1 MINILSFWSDI
12 GFSIKQALRT
22 FSGIIASILYD
33 FIIDLYNVFM
43 YTARAEILED
53 SFIQQIYNKVGMILG
68 LFMVFKLAFSL
79 IQSLVDPNKFS
90 DEKAGF
96 AGIIKRSVIAVVLL
110 GITPSIF
117 DMAFDL
123 QNLIVGS
130 ANDTD
135 NIIYKLIVGS
145 SPSQSAESFG
155 HTIATELYFGF
166 YTENDPLKLDQGLE
180 VEYPDS
186 GGAVLTVHNYAY
198 LKSAVASGAISF
210 RDTVE
215 YLSITSGGQYVIK
228 WNELFAIG
236 FAIFMIYILISYCI
250 QVATR
255 VIQLAYLQLI
265 APVPILSYISDP
277 EGAFKN
283 WIKQCT
289 TTYLDLFIRLA
300 IIYFI
305 ITVSTMI
312 LDAVN
317 NTDSVLFTST
327 GLEEGSSTLFWVKLF
342 LIIGLLMFGKRV
354 PDLFKDLFPNLG
366 GGAAS
371 LGFGGTKLKDIPGAN
386 KALGF
391 AKGAATFGL
400 GAAVGGI
407 AGMATGIKHGEGFKG
422 KVAGLFGG
430 LGRGIGSART
440 KGNIFKNAG
449 NGINSTRLARQ
460 RAYEKNHDGSTFWGR
475 HVTAGSNA
483 RTAAE
488 FERELESY
496 KDYQAQADI
505 VDKELEKNAAVQQ
518 AMAARDALMQRQ
530 ANGGAAPT
538 IAEIQA
544 ANDNI
549 KAMKETAL
557 QAEMTTR
564 SNATIQAALANAEQ
578 LRRDGVKKGY
588 KGYGNNDVTQYAD
601 DFNDTKKSTKTETN
615 NITGIGGTRN
625 EEYKKA
631 KANAKYNK
639 GGK

>member
-33 FIIDLYNVFM
+33 FIVDLYNVFM

-90 DEKAGF
+90 DEKSGF

-117 DMAFDL
+117 NMAFDL

-135 NIIYKLIVGS
+135 NIIYKLVVGS

-166 YTENDPLKLDQGLE
+166 FTENDPYKLEQGLE
-180 VEYPDS
+180 VEYPDE
-186 GGAVLTVHNYAY
+186 GGVALTVHNYAY
-198 LKSAVASGAISF
+198 LKSAVASGTISF

-228 WNELFAIG
+228 WDELFAIG
-236 FAIFMIYILISYCI
+236 FALFMIYILISYCI

-305 ITVSTMI
+305 ITVSTII

-371 LGFGGTKLKDIPGAN
+371 LGFGGIKSKDIPGAN
-386 KALGF
+386 KALGV

-407 AGMATGIKHGEGFKG
+407 AGMATGIRHGEGFKG
-422 KVAGLFGG
+422 KLAGAFGG
-430 LGRGIGSART
+430 FGRGIGSART

-449 NGINSTRLARQ
+449 NGMNSTRLARQ

-475 HVTAGSNA
+475 HFTAGGNA
-483 RTAAE
+483 RAADE
-488 FERELESY
+488 FDRELESY
-496 KDYQAQADI
+496 KDFSTQVDI
-505 VDKELEKNAAVQQ
+505 VDKELEKNAVVQQ
-518 AMAARDALMQRQ
+518 AMAAKDALMHRQ
-530 ANGGAAPT
+530 ANGGPAAT

-544 ANDNI
+544 ADDNI
-549 KAMKETAL
+549 KAMKESVL
-557 QAEMTTR
+557 QTEMATK

-588 KGYGNNDVTQYAD
+588 KGYGNNDVTQYAS
-601 DFNDTKKSTKTETN
+601 DFYDTKKSTKTETN
-615 NITGIGGTRN
+615 NITGVGGTRN

-631 KANAKYNK
+631 KANAKYK
-639 GGK
+639 RGGK